1 MSIDILDEIKNEEG
15 KQDIRIKIGKDY
27 SGAAIKLTLIKKQ
40 ECKGKDYD
48 LYKVCKVIDNG
59 VGKREFIHLYDETF
73 TDQQVEKFYTSK
85 SRFHSEEEN
94 ENEEEEE
101 LEKETT
107 TCAWCGE
114 KNIPVKELSNARGFG
129 FYGVCPVCNKET
141 VVEEIDCTRT
151 I

>member
-1 MSIDILDEIKNEEG
+1 MSIDISNNDNL
-15 KQDIRIKIGKDY
+15 RIKIGKDY
-27 SGAAIKLTLIKKQ
+27 SGAVIKLTLIKKQ

-59 VGKREFIHLYDETF
+59 VGKREFVHLYDETF

-85 SRFHSEEEN
+85 SRFHSEEED
-94 ENEEEEE
+94 EEEEE

-107 TCAWCGE
+107 NCAWCGE